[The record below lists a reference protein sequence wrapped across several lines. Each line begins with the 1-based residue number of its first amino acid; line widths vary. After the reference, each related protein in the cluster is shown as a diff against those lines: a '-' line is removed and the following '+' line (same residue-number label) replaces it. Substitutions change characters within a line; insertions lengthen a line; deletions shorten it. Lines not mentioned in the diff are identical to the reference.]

1 MVTCARVPVLRPRTF
16 VVACADANTSL
27 TGLTWHAWRPGAA
40 APTGTLVEN
49 TCTPSCAGG
58 ELVRYPVTVEIDES
72 ARTATLRTG
81 EAETPFN
88 DAHVVIWPAKNWRGE
103 VEPVRVW
110 AEEY

>member
-1 MVTCARVPVLRPRTF
+1 MSPEPFASFAEAVEYYRN
-16 VVACADANTSL
+16 DA
-27 TGLTWHAWRPGAA
+27 PI
-40 APTGTLVEN
+40 
-49 TCTPSCAGG
+49 
-58 ELVRYPVTVEIDES
+58 RYPVTVEIDES

>member
-1 MVTCARVPVLRPRTF
+1 MGREPFATFAEAVASYRNEVPI
-16 VVACADANTSL
+16 
-27 TGLTWHAWRPGAA
+27 
-40 APTGTLVEN
+40 
-49 TCTPSCAGG
+49 
-58 ELVRYPVTVEIDES
+58 RYPVTVEIDES

-81 EAETPFN
+81 EAEIAFN